1 MDLTWLTKISFL
13 SLSLRLPEPPR
24 LSTHDPVI
32 SWKGGA
38 VLKWSPSC
46 ITSCLK
52 PMLSSCCFTKLYN
65 SFENNIPLNT
75 INGVWSSAKPKL
87 QNFHHTSS
95 TCCQVLFHP
104 KVVYIPVALPET
116 KAMEEYVEE
125 ALLQGF
131 IRPSTS
137 PAAAGFFFVEKKHG
151 TLWPCID
158 YRVLNA
164 ITVKFAYPLPLV
176 TSVLEQ
182 MQEAQ
187 IFTKLN
193 LHSAYNL
200 IRAHVGDKW
209 KMAFITN
216 TGHYEYLVILFGLSN
231 APVVFQSFM
240 KEIFKD
246 MIKFIVVYVD
256 NILIYSPSLET
267 HVSFTCPQSH
277 FWVMF

>member
-1 MDLTWLTKISFL
+1 M
-13 SLSLRLPEPPR
+13 
-24 LSTHDPVI
+24 
-32 SWKGGA
+32 
-38 VLKWSPSC
+38 
-46 ITSCLK
+46 TS
-52 PMLSSCCFTKLYN
+52 
-65 SFENNIPLNT
+65 
-75 INGVWSSAKPKL
+75 VWSSAKPKL
-87 QNFHHTSS
+87 QNFHHTD
-95 TCCQVLFHP
+95 LIDLLPGALPP
-104 KVVYIPVALPET
+104 KNRIYIPMLLPEM

-137 PAAAGFFFVEKKHG
+137 PAAADFFFVEKKDG

-158 YRVLNA
+158 YRGLKA

-176 TSVLEQ
+176 TSIREQ

-193 LHSAYNL
+193 LCSAYNL
-200 IRAHVGDKW
+200 TRVHVWDKW

-216 TGHYEYLVILFGLSN
+216 TGHYEYLVMLFGLSN
-231 APVVFQSFM
+231 APAVFQSFM

-267 HVSFTCPQSH
+267 HVVHVKQVLQRLADQKNVSFTCPQSH